1 MPSNDRRNP
10 ATGNQSAQAMDSSV
24 PTSDSPS
31 LCSGVTQGAQGA
43 DSAGLDPT
51 RDSLVGSGIID
62 PRALGATHFIGIG
75 GAGMSVLAE
84 MLHETGVQVSGSDRQ
99 ASEKTERLEKLGITV
114 HIGQKAENV
123 LGARTVVW
131 SSAIK
136 PDNPEIL
143 AARAQG
149 SRILHRSDI
158 LALLMASRRSVTVAG
173 AHGKTTTSALTAHI
187 LTEAGTGR
195 LADPSYAIG
204 SSIQSAQGAIDG
216 GHVGQGD
223 VLVAEADESDGSF
236 SKYHPTIA
244 IVTNVEPDHLD
255 HYGTPTAF
263 RQAFVDHARRAEG
276 YLVICGDDQG
286 GLDVLRDLDGD
297 CRARIVVYSTG
308 TRSQLGEETLKG
320 ASLVRI
326 VSESEASGSGRER
339 CTLRIPSNLLDL
351 HAGGSGTDTG
361 RSGGS
366 GDSAGRGDSTDRTV
380 DIPVELAIPGLHNAR
395 NAAAAIIA
403 CTLLGMDPQAAARA
417 AGDFRG
423 ASRRFEV
430 RGEIGGVTLVDD
442 YAHHPTEIAALL
454 DAARRRYPNRVIRVL
469 FQPHLFSRTRIFADQ
484 FAAALSRA
492 DDVTVTGI
500 FPARERQEDYPEVGP
515 DTILRARRSAKAEDA
530 PGHQADFH
538 ACEDMNQ
545 AALDVAD
552 RAQPGDVII
561 TVGAGDITTMGQVIL
576 DRLASRSE
584 GRDRREGAR

>member
-10 ATGNQSAQAMDSSV
+10 AIGNQSAQAMDSSV

-31 LCSGVTQGAQGA
+31 PDSCVAQGVQGA

-51 RDSLVGSGIID
+51 RDSLAGSGITD

-84 MLHETGVQVSGSDRQ
+84 MLHQTGVQVSGSDRQ
-99 ASEKTERLEKLGITV
+99 ASEKTERLEKMGITV

-123 LGARTVVW
+123 LGSRTVVW

-158 LALLMASRRSVTVAG
+158 LSLLMASRRSVTVAG

-204 SSIQSAQGAIDG
+204 GSIQAAQGAIDG

-236 SKYHPTIA
+236 GKYHPTIA

-339 CTLRIPSNLLDL
+339 CTLRIPSDLLNLN
-351 HAGGSGTDTG
+351 AVGSGTDTG
-361 RSGGS
+361 KT
-366 GDSAGRGDSTDRTV
+366 GDSASGENPTDRTV
-380 DIPVELAIPGLHNAR
+380 DVPVDLAIPGLHNAR

-403 CTLLGMDPQAAARA
+403 CTLLGMDPQAAAET

-469 FQPHLFSRTRIFADQ
+469 FQPHLFSRTQIFADQ
-484 FAAALSRA
+484 FATALSQA
-492 DDVTVTGI
+492 DEVTVTGI
-500 FPARERQEDYPEVGP
+500 FPARERQEDYPDVGP
-515 DTILRARRSAKAEDA
+515 DTILRARRSAMADDA
-530 PGHQADFH
+530 PGRQADFH
-538 ACEDMNQ
+538 ACKDMNQ

-576 DRLASRSE
+576 DRLAFRFE